1 MIAEPHLPESPK
13 TEFAI
18 PTMVESVSILGNSA
32 PTENGINHVKLLPAS
47 NDDHGGVIVDMI
59 EPVEPD
65 IFLTMLRA
73 SISLWRQQEKRGVW
87 IKLPIELANLVET
100 AVKEGFCYHHAEPSY
115 LMLVYWIPETS
126 STIPANASHREK
138 LGAFRG
144 TGVWK
149 IPTGVVDEG
158 EDIFMAATREVK
170 EETGIDT
177 EFQEILAFRE
187 THKSFFG
194 KSDLFFLCFLHPLSF
209 DIQKQE
215 LEIEAAQNFVIIS
228 IGFHQRILD
237 ITELC
242 YPYLWGR
249 EVVCHVAQ
257 ISKREGKKEDAN
269 RIGDPLI
276 ISLNGG
282 VVISGLQL
290 VFCIEHAES
299 RKLSTDVDPSSNG
312 CTNCTICQ
320 YPCHPLG
327 PPPPSLPNNPPY
339 GVPPPPYPISGC
351 PPYGTPPSQVN
362 CTLSKPVLLS
372 SPTISS
378 WISAL

>member
-1 MIAEPHLPESPK
+1 
-13 TEFAI
+13 
-18 PTMVESVSILGNSA
+18 MVESVSILGNSA
-32 PTENGINHVKLLPAS
+32 PTENGINHVTLLPAS

-126 STIPANASHREK
+126 STIPANASHRVCVGAVVWNDKREVLVVQEK

-215 LEIEAAQNFVIIS
+215 LEIEAAQWMPFEEYAAQPFAQKHELFKYIADLCLAKVDRNYAGFSQLPTTS
-228 IGFHQRILD
+228 IFND
-237 ITELC
+237 
-242 YPYLWGR
+242 
-249 EVVCHVAQ
+249 Q
-257 ISKREGKKEDAN
+257 ISYLYTNIRELK
-269 RIGDPLI
+269 
-276 ISLNGG
+276 
-282 VVISGLQL
+282 Q
-290 VFCIEHAES
+290 
-299 RKLSTDVDPSSNG
+299 
-312 CTNCTICQ
+312 
-320 YPCHPLG
+320 
-327 PPPPSLPNNPPY
+327 
-339 GVPPPPYPISGC
+339 
-351 PPYGTPPSQVN
+351 
-362 CTLSKPVLLS
+362 S
-372 SPTISS
+372 SPADHPIF
-378 WISAL
+378 